1 MSLPG
6 SVFPGCVLPGSG
18 SSSLCLSGLWPSSVD
33 QIPGNF
39 THKGPKYLTIYFIKI
54 TGMRRVKRDVNFIVL
69 VHVTIGRRLLSLILT
84 TILPTLLLNLI
95 RHTAN

>member
-1 MSLPG
+1 MVHSEIKAKPG
-6 SVFPGCVLPGSG
+6 QLGWSWARAWQKS
-18 SSSLCLSGLWPSSVD
+18 
-33 QIPGNF
+33 
-39 THKGPKYLTIYFIKI
+39 

>member
-1 MSLPG
+1 MGL
-6 SVFPGCVLPGSG
+6 PGCVFPD
-18 SSSLCLSGLWPSSVD
+18 CGLAPMYYVD
-33 QIPGNF
+33 QISGNF
-39 THKGPKYLTIYFIKI
+39 TQKGPKYLTIHFIKS

-69 VHVTIGRRLLSLILT
+69 VHVTIGRRLLSFILT